1 MTKDL
6 YEWRQSKLLKI
17 EYGGEGETLPS
28 GAMPTKYKIK
38 EDMPFKEKFTPKGA
52 LESLKRLTP
61 KGGLEEREGY
71 KEFKAKETAIEA
83 FESPEFL
90 AKKEA
95 FKEQA
100 LKDLDAKQLET
111 RSKEMLRE
119 PTEATFPQATAQST
133 FESQYENIVFEG
145 AEPDYEELGD
155 FIVAENEWL
164 KKGKTDLTSE
174 ELSEIG
180 KQFAPGLVDAE
191 ISGTGMAGI
200 PVGFVDGKTKI
211 QSIKASPQMI
221 KLSQELKLSPESFT
235 SMTDQIDAKKFNQ
248 YDLTKT
254 RAQELSNILE
264 SEGVVIPPGMTE
276 EKTLELLSSF
286 DKVPMGKYPVG
297 TDQKEYRA
305 FVDTLK
311 SGSQNPDTFQSVVT
325 DLTENTDQTIQS
337 AIDGTYVPAVEDVSY
352 ATDKTMSADSFIEDE
367 QAFLFDDPGMG
378 TVESGAPSGKTVSQA
393 ASSLLSEKT
402 WMAESLEGDPSL
414 RGQLV
419 DTFSKKELGIMRDNN
434 IDWKRWNYIRSGKES
449 NEFYEQKLQ
458 EIIDDPELLKSMGL
472 EKGSVWDKPLQWL
485 GTDEPTDSFFDK
497 HEITIDK
504 SGKPQAT
511 IPDAKPVIPD
521 VKLEDAPKGF
531 PRYQRSIM
539 DEKKPQVPNLE
550 DLYNEELTKPAL
562 EGSGNLASVDGF
574 IPQDVDVPD
583 AKPDV
588 MGSVGKFGGKTLNAL
603 QTLDSMK
610 RIGQTLTDEEASGAD
625 KAMAGTQSVKM
636 LADIAAKKAGQETA
650 AQIGAKALTREGYK
664 QLSKEGVKM
673 GGKAAVGTAAGGV
686 IGGYTM
692 YTEAGE
698 AKESWEEGDYD
709 EAILHGI
716 SSVSGGLQTA
726 GAGMML
732 TGIGAPLGA
741 VLYGVGTA
749 ASAISSG
756 AQLLEG
762 LFGGSD
768 APALPEVKIPKFNAS
783 RYLDS
788 IRGGYAY

>member
-1 MTKDL
+1 MTNEQIQRIYNTKMRNLMQKNARIAQEQDDADRAALQKQQESNAQINLALTAANMTKDL

-221 KLSQELKLSPESFT
+221 KLSQELKLSPESFI

-286 DKVPMGKYPVG
+286 DKVPMGG

-352 ATDKTMSADSFIEDE
+352 ESDILGGETFLEDE

-378 TVESGAPSGKTVSQA
+378 TVEAGAP
-393 ASSLLSEKT
+393 
-402 WMAESLEGDPSL
+402 GDEFIEA
-414 RGQLV
+414 GY
-419 DTFSKKELGIMRDNN
+419 TKELEEWQRDLGIEEPGVFKVTPFFTLTAEELENMPAPAAITLPTGTPTPTDPEWGTYASPGEIAAEDKKLKALRD
-434 IDWKRWNYIRSGKES
+434 IQTTPGVTPEVSS
-449 NEFYEQKLQ
+449 
-458 EIIDDPELLKSMGL
+458 DPELEKALQGL
-472 EKGSVWDKPLQWL
+472 EELDQPIPKAIESEGAPIDFASTEGFVKP
-485 GTDEPTDSFFDK
+485 
-497 HEITIDK
+497 
-504 SGKPQAT
+504 
-511 IPDAKPVIPD
+511 
-521 VKLEDAPKGF
+521 
-531 PRYQRSIM
+531 
-539 DEKKPQVPNLE
+539 
-550 DLYNEELTKPAL
+550 
-562 EGSGNLASVDGF
+562 
-574 IPQDVDVPD
+574 DVDVPD
-583 AKPDV
+583 AKP
-588 MGSVGKFGGKTLNAL
+588 GGKFVGKTLGAL
-603 QTLDSMK
+603 QTLQTMQG
-610 RIGQTLTDEEASGAD
+610 IGQTLTNEEASGAD
-625 KAMAGTQSVKM
+625 KALAGTQAAKM
-636 LADIAAKKAGQETA
+636 LADMAAKKAGQKTA
-650 AQIGAKALTREGYK
+650 VEAVKAGTK
-664 QLSKEGVKM
+664 I
-673 GGKAAVGTAAGGV
+673 GGKAAVGAAAGGA
-686 IGGYTM
+686 IGAYTAV
-692 YTEAGE
+692 TEAKEAGE
-698 AKESWEEGDYD
+698 AWKEKDYD
-709 EAILHGI
+709 EAILHGMG
-716 SSVSGGLQTA
+716 SASGVLQTA
-726 GAGMML
+726 GTGMML
-732 TGIGAPLGA
+732 TGVGSPIGA
-741 VLYGVGTA
+741 VLYGIGTA
-749 ASAISSG
+749 GSVISSAG
-756 AQLLEG
+756 LMLEG
-762 LFGGSD
+762 LFGGG
-768 APALPEVKIPKFNAS
+768 APALPEVPKFNAS

-788 IRGGYAY
+788 IRKQREYAY